1 MYVSTFAVNITKWDK
16 PPSLR
21 KIWAIHDSE
30 LSKIGEATLSQLEKG
45 PRAAQ
50 IAWQGLAI
58 HEFADIQDQ
67 TFPKAGPYFNINFF
81 YFEACSVLRE
91 ALIAG
96 LNGSIHASLAVL
108 RPAFEMFV
116 LHRYWKE
123 RRQNADT
130 YDEFYGWFTGTAKAP
145 GFGKLLGD
153 CYQPEFPGSVT
164 SADARVLYSKLCSY
178 VHKPNWAES
187 ITTIRRGN
195 VPGVPHTLLEY
206 WSQVIYDLQ
215 MHIIDLLVRASP
227 ASIFP
232 IDITRKFGF
241 NPPVGLFFDQE
252 SYRILEKALGK
263 ERAVVVRGVYE
274 GLGTPAEIE
283 WARSRSDLTDAKIF
297 KSWPDDASPRLEG
310 KTKAERI
317 RHGRLMLKAK
327 MRVIAQSTAYMKDA
341 PTMPDIREFLSSI
354 AKVSE
359 DWNDE
364 EEV

>member
-1 MYVSTFAVNITKWDK
+1 LAS
-16 PPSLR
+16 
-21 KIWAIHDSE
+21 
-30 LSKIGEATLSQLEKG
+30 
-45 PRAAQ
+45 Q

-58 HEFADIQDQ
+58 HEFAEIQDQ

-96 LNGSIHASLAVL
+96 INGSIHASLAVL

-130 YDEFYGWFTGTAKAP
+130 YGEFYGWFTGTAKAP

-153 CYQPEFPGSVT
+153 CYQPEFPSNVT
-164 SADARVLYSKLCSY
+164 AADARVLYSKLCSY
-178 VHKPNWAES
+178 VHKPNLAES

-195 VPGVPHTLLEY
+195 APGVPQALLEY
-206 WSQVIYDLQ
+206 WTKSVHEVQK
-215 MHIIDLLVRASP
+215 HIVDLLVRASP
-227 ASIFP
+227 ASVFP
-232 IDITRKFGF
+232 INITRKFGF

-263 ERAVVVRGVYE
+263 ESAISIRQVYE
-274 GLGTPAEIE
+274 RLGTPAEIE

-297 KSWPDDASPRLEG
+297 KSWHDDTSPSLEG

-327 MRVIAQSTAYMKDA
+327 MRVIAQSTAYLKDA
-341 PTMPDIREFLSSI
+341 PSMPDIREFLANMSTI
-354 AKVSE
+354 AE
-359 DWNDE
+359 DLSGDA
-364 EEV
+364 